1 MSELSGVQVQVFR
14 CFQVSLTSCPNI
26 WSLLLIFGF
35 LYWSSSWWWQS
46 WQSVRDFY
54 PLKRAFSHNPW
65 AQLEFYENCGILW
78 CCVEPQGSTGNSI
91 FGLQT
96 PKGGCHPMLYFKYQ
110 TTEKYCYA
118 RLSWHI
124 LVYDCGYVLVHGS
137 SIDPIGFKILLKLAR
152 KFDLRLNYEHY
163 PE

>member
-1 MSELSGVQVQVFR
+1 MVCARNSDSQTPLKKLNPTPGTDFR
-14 CFQVSLTSCPNI
+14 LESLCNIFFDAPCSCPNI

-46 WQSVRDFY
+46 WQSVGDFY

-65 AQLEFYENCGILW
+65 AQLEFYEDCGILW

-137 SIDPIGFKILLKLAR
+137 SIDPIGFKI
-152 KFDLRLNYEHY
+152 
-163 PE
+163 